1 MRELFLP
8 GGCLKRQAGILPL
21 QGVSLFLM
29 SIKELVEKAGRGDLR
44 AFEELLVYYQDR
56 VFSHCLRLTANSDD
70 AQDLAQEVFIR
81 AYRSIKSFRGEA
93 DFGTWLHRITVNSW
107 INSQRKNKKLVFFSL
122 DEPVNT
128 PDGEVLREMAASED
142 SPLEAMERQ
151 ELSAAVRTALDR
163 LAPEYRTV
171 LVLREMEGYSYEEIA
186 QILDCSPGT
195 VKSRISR
202 GRRDIRKEII
212 KLGCEW
218 DEM

>member
-1 MRELFLP
+1 
-8 GGCLKRQAGILPL
+8 
-21 QGVSLFLM
+21 M

-70 AQDLAQEVFIR
+70 AQDLAQEVFIGP
-81 AYRSIKSFRGEA
+81 SVLSKSFCPRLIWHLAAPDYGEQL
-93 DFGTWLHRITVNSW
+93 DKL
-107 INSQRKNKKLVFFSL
+107 QRKNKNWSFSL
-122 DEPVNT
+122 DEPLNT
-128 PDGEVLREMAASED
+128 PDGEMNQELAASED

-186 QILDCSPGT
+186 QILDCSLGT

-202 GRRDIRKEII
+202 GRRDIKKEII

>member
-1 MRELFLP
+1 M
-8 GGCLKRQAGILPL
+8 I
-21 QGVSLFLM
+21 

-44 AFEELLVYYQDR
+44 AFEKLLVFYQDR

-81 AYRSIKSFRGEA
+81 AFRSIKSFRHEA

-122 DEPVNT
+122 DEPLNT
-128 PDGEVLREMAASED
+128 PDGEMNRELAASED
-142 SPLEAMERQ
+142 SPLEAVERQ

-186 QILDCSPGT
+186 QILDCSLGT

>member
-1 MRELFLP
+1 
-8 GGCLKRQAGILPL
+8 
-21 QGVSLFLM
+21 M

-44 AFEELLVYYQDR
+44 AFEDLLVHYQDR

-70 AQDLAQEVFIR
+70 AQDLAQEVFIQAFR
-81 AYRSIKSFRGEA
+81 AIKTFRHEA

-107 INSQRKNKKLVFFSL
+107 LNWQRRNKKLLIFSL
-122 DEPVNT
+122 DNPVNT
-128 PDGEVLREMAASED
+128 SNGEVIRELAAGED
-142 SPLEAMERQ
+142 SPLEAVERQ

-171 LVLREMEGYSYEEIA
+171 LILREMEGYSYEEIA
-186 QILDCSPGT
+186 RMLDCSLGT

-202 GRRDIRKEII
+202 GRRDIKKEII
-212 KLGCEW
+212 KLRCEW